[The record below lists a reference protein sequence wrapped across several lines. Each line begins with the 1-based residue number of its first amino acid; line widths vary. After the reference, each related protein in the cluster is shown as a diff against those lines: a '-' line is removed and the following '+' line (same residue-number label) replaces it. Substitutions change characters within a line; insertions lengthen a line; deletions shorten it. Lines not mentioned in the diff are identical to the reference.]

1 LEGWEIPNAPTSIPN
16 LKSARSAATSD
27 LVNAQVESV
36 NVVGYQT
43 VTLKQGFNMLACN
56 FDGVSGADG
65 MTLDDLV
72 PGTTPG
78 LTGSGTA
85 PNADNIL
92 VFDAATQ
99 NYTIYYLYYATKGTT
114 TYNNKWVLNS
124 VTPAGVTLKS
134 GDAFWINVKNT
145 TDLPATFVGQVP
157 AEAAKTLTLKQG
169 FNMIGGIFSADW
181 DPNSLGT
188 TFWAANGTGSGTAP
202 NADNILVFDAAT
214 QNYTIYYLY
223 YATKGTTTYNNQW
236 VLNSVT
242 PAPANF
248 VKMGVG
254 VWYSKKAAGDIEVP
268 ITRPYSL

>member
-1 LEGWEIPNAPTSIPN
+1 MKKLVTAF
-16 LKSARSAATSD
+16 AACALAG
-27 LVNAQVESV
+27 LVNAQVESI
-36 NVVGYQT
+36 NIVGYQT

-56 FDGVSGADG
+56 FDGVGGADG
-65 MTLDDLV
+65 MTLDELV

-78 LTGSGTA
+78 LTGAATSG
-85 PNADNIL
+85 NADNIL

-99 NYTIYYLYYATKGTT
+99 GYTTYYLYYATKGST
-114 TYNNKWVLNS
+114 TYNYKWVLNS

-134 GDAFWINVKNT
+134 GDAFWLSLKNA

-157 AEAAKTLTLKQG
+157 AEASKTLTLKKG
-169 FNMIGGIFSADW
+169 FNSIGSIFAADW

-188 TFWAANGTGSGTAP
+188 DFWAANGTGAATSG
-202 NADNILVFDAAT
+202 NADNILLFDATT
-214 QNYTIYYLY
+214 QGYTTYYLY

-248 VKMGVG
+248 VKMGMG
-254 VWYSKKAAGDIEVP
+254 VWYSKKAAGDVEVP